1 MINKKSTYLI
11 FILLFIFQ
19 LSKAQDNAD
28 QLDLAKKAYASNAF
42 DKAAKHLDYVL
53 KDKPNSD
60 EAYFFKGKCKV
71 ELDQYNDALDN
82 FANAVNIDPQEPEY
96 YYYKGMCEW
105 KLKRMQAA
113 IQSLEKSLLYSP
125 DNFLTYKILGS
136 VYYELNIVD
145 KAKEYFDKAIEIKPD
160 FDANVFTKSKV
171 ENYVEAYKT
180 AMRASNRDTKIDP
193 TNPIF
198 MFYKGILKTIGRDNW
213 GAYLD
218 FNIVV
223 QMDPEQNITYYYKGY
238 VEFNIK
244 KFKDALED
252 LHKYTRKNPNDKAA
266 ANLLKS
272 VESAANVTVMDNN
285 GTDEILVIAEEMPEF
300 SGGTSQMMKFIAE
313 NIVYPRQALQLR
325 LQGRVLL
332 SFVVDQEGNITNLE
346 ILKGIGGGCELE
358 ALRVISN
365 MPKWK
370 PGRQNGKTV
379 AVKYT
384 LPIKFA
390 LAE

>member
-1 MINKKSTYLI
+1 MNKKKFTYLI
-11 FILLFIFQ
+11 FILLFTFNF
-19 LSKAQDNAD
+19 LKAQDNAD
-28 QLDLAKKAYASNAF
+28 QLELAKKAYASNAF

-113 IQSLEKSLLYSP
+113 IQSLEKSLIYSP

-300 SGGTSQMMKFIAE
+300 AGGSSQMMKFIAE

-332 SFVVDQEGNITNLE
+332 SFVVDQDGNITNLE

-370 PGRQNGKTV
+370 PGKQNGKTV